1 MNRQIRPASRLSVT
15 LAVLAFGAVFLCGR
29 TASAADPKADLIA
42 LLKGVNVDGY
52 LFSMSEEPA
61 ATLSSLTDKNFYDV
75 YSLPSGDANL
85 VLRYSSV
92 QDNATQKTGV
102 YKSEIVQKGTALTL
116 LVTDL
121 VNNKPILKQDLPA
134 AGPSCLPEGQFSSL
148 SACVERFRCLNGGNL
163 TCKANTTCQAQFA
176 ALTCCLTNG
185 QAFSVHMIFPP
196 TSLVCLIRAQ
206 IPDIAVA
213 KGPF

>member
-1 MNRQIRPASRLSVT
+1 MNRQIRPASRLSMT
-15 LAVLAFGAVFLCGR
+15 LAVLALGAVFLCGR
-29 TASAADPKADLIA
+29 PVSAADPKGDLIA
-42 LLKGVNVDGY
+42 LLKGANVDGY

-61 ATLSSLTDKNFYDV
+61 ATLSSLTDKNFYGV

-92 QDNATQKTGV
+92 QDNTTQRTGV
-102 YKSEIVQKGTALTL
+102 YKSEIVQKGTVLTL

-121 VNNKPILKQDLPA
+121 VNNKPILKQALPA

-148 SACVERFRCLNGGNL
+148 SACVERFKCLNGGNL
-163 TCKANTTCQAQFA
+163 TCKANTTCQPQFA

-185 QAFSVHMIFPP
+185 QIYSVHMVFPP
-196 TSLVCLIRAQ
+196 TSLFCLIRAQ